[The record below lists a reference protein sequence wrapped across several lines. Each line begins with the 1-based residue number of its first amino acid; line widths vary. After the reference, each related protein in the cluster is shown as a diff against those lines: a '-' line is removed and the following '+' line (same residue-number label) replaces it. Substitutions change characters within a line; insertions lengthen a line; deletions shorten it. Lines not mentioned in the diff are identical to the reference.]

1 MTSFTIHHL
10 LFAIYRF
17 FLLQMKPNIP
27 SYTQRNHGSEPGLT
41 ARLPRTF
48 RDRFLHLPF
57 TIYHLPVTPF
67 TRFFHLL
74 FLFSIMLIP
83 SSSLIASAQQET
95 PPPPTAP
102 RPPVLP
108 QPVEKTLPN
117 GLRVIFVGRP
127 GVPLVTSRLIVKSGG
142 EFDPPQL
149 AGLADMTASLLT
161 KGTTTRTAPQ
171 IAEAIEALGGSINSF
186 GRWDNSAVQVDVM
199 SKNIEPAIQ
208 ILADVVRHP
217 SFANEEIE
225 RLRQQT
231 NDELLVDLSEPQTI
245 ATAVAARLLYGDT
258 PYGHRV
264 DGTPESIARIKRGDV
279 VAFHTNYYRP
289 DNVILVIGGELDA
302 KAAFQL
308 AERFFGDWQQPS
320 KQVLKDSEKS
330 MLVQAVAPKI
340 LVVDKPDAG
349 QAAVVLAHRGLR
361 RADPDYFRGIV
372 TNSVLSGYSG
382 RLNQEIRIKR
392 GLSYGAASIL
402 DARRDVGPFLAVTQT
417 KNQSGAEVA
426 SLLLGEIKRLGDEP
440 VSETELAP
448 RKAVLVGN
456 FGRNLETNA
465 GLVNLFGN
473 LALHGLNLN
482 EINHYVERVQVVK
495 AGDVQKFA
503 GTRLNAKEASII
515 VVGDAK
521 QFLPALQKQFPSIE
535 VIPAADLDLNTAN
548 LRRVQATK

>member
-1 MTSFTIHHL
+1 MFTEAFSPFTIYHL
-10 LFAIYRF
+10 LFTN
-17 FLLQMKPNIP
+17 FLHLQMKPNIP
-27 SYTQRNHGSEPGLT
+27 SYTQRNLRSEQGLT
-41 ARLPRTF
+41 ARSPQTLRSHS
-48 RDRFLHLPF
+48 LHLPF
-57 TIYHLPVTPF
+57 TIYHLPII
-67 TRFFHLL
+67 
-74 FLFSIMLIP
+74 FSLMLIA

-102 RPPVLP
+102 RPLVLP
-108 QPVEKTLPN
+108 HPVEKTLTN

-142 EFDPPQL
+142 EADPSQL

-161 KGTTTRTAPQ
+161 KGTSTRTAPQ

-199 SKNIEPAIQ
+199 SKNLEPAMQ

-217 SFANEEIE
+217 SFSDEELE

-231 NDELLVDLSEPQTI
+231 SDELLVDLSEPQTI
-245 ATAVAARLLYGDT
+245 ATAVAARLLYGDS

-264 DGTPESIARIKRGDV
+264 DGTPESIARIKRGDILTY
-279 VAFHTNYYRP
+279 HTNYYRP
-289 DNVILVIGGELDA
+289 DNAILVIGGELDA
-302 KAAFQL
+302 KVAFEL
-308 AERFFGDWQQPS
+308 AERFFGDWRKPTTPLS
-320 KQVLKDSEKS
+320 TGSNKGAHA
-330 MLVQAVAPKI
+330 QASAPKI

-349 QAAVVLAHRGLR
+349 QAAVVLVHRGLQR
-361 RADPDYFRGIV
+361 VDPDYFRGIV

-402 DARRDVGPFLAVTQT
+402 DARREVGPFLAVTQT

-426 SLLLGEIKRLGDEP
+426 SLLLGEIKRLADEP

-465 GLVNLFGN
+465 GIVSLFGN
-473 LALHGLNLN
+473 MALFGLNLD
-482 EINHYVERVQVVK
+482 EINHYIERVQEVK

-503 GTRLNAKEASII
+503 GTRLNAKEASIV

-535 VIPAADLDLNTAN
+535 VIPAAELDLNSAN
-548 LRRVQATK
+548 LRHIHVQKPDR